1 MEGGSERLPFPHG
14 VAFPCNLCHFF
25 SAELHAAM
33 KSFPTAAT
41 EEESEIIT
49 PSEPFPTY
57 QTYAFQTE
65 IKR

>member
-1 MEGGSERLPFPHG
+1 
-14 VAFPCNLCHFF
+14 
-25 SAELHAAM
+25 M

>member
-1 MEGGSERLPFPHG
+1 MQ
-14 VAFPCNLCHFF
+14 
-25 SAELHAAM
+25 
-33 KSFPTAAT
+33 SFPSAAA
-41 EEESEIIT
+41 EEEGEIIT